1 MDNIKEYYENTKD
14 SFPHQ
19 IVKKFMKMNIKPK
32 KAIDLG
38 CGAGRDTIYLIKNG
52 WNVLAIDRENTKELI
67 SSKLD
72 SKELQRFKFQ
82 CQDFESIK
90 LNKNSLL
97 VANFSIPFCN
107 KNYFEKFWNEISNSI
122 LKERLLCW

>member
-1 MDNIKEYYENTKD
+1 MDNIKEYYENTKN
-14 SFPHQ
+14 SLPNQMVRTF
-19 IVKKFMKMNIKPK
+19 IKMNIKPK

-90 LNKNSLL
+90 LDKNSLL

-107 KNYFEKFWNEISNSI
+107 KNYFEELWNEISNSI